1 MSLLDRLQSL
11 FSDGKVNIAKRFERR
26 REAVSGTM
34 SKFYMAR
41 DRKNDRIVGLKV
53 LDRDKTIAFEAR
65 FKGIT
70 KPCEGEI
77 AMQLDHPRLVKT
89 FEHGVTT
96 EDQQYLVMEFLEGEG
111 LNSLIHSRSAKLSGH
126 RLSLARQAAEA
137 VAALHAAG
145 FIHRDVCPRNF
156 VVDPQ
161 MQSLKLIDFGLT
173 LPDTPAFRQP
183 GNRTGTPRYM
193 APEIVRRKPTDQ
205 RIDIFSLGVT
215 LYELFALENPWP
227 SVVNGQ
233 DAMVHGTEPPAPIL
247 DLRPNLNP
255 ELAELIH
262 DCLQAEPARRP
273 ATMKDVAYRLGKI
286 ESE

>member
-11 FSDGKVNIAKRFERR
+11 FSDGKVNIAKRFERK

-41 DRKNDRIVGLKV
+41 DRKTDRIVGLKV

-65 FKGIT
+65 FKGIA
-70 KPCEGEI
+70 KPTEGQI

-89 FEHGVTT
+89 FEHGLTS

-111 LNSLIHSRSAKLSGH
+111 LNSLIHTRSAKLSGQ
-126 RLSLARQAAEA
+126 RLTLARQAAEA

-156 VVDPQ
+156 VVDPR

-173 LPDTPAFRQP
+173 LPDTPPFRQP

-215 LYELFALENPWP
+215 LYELFAQENPWP

-233 DAMVHGTEPPAPIL
+233 DAMVHGTEPPTPIL
-247 DLRPNLNP
+247 DLRPDLNP
-255 ELAELIH
+255 ELAKLIH
-262 DCLQAEPARRP
+262 DCLQAEPNRRP
-273 ATMKDVAYRLGKI
+273 ATMKDVVYRLGKI
-286 ESE
+286 DRE